1 MEKSEYWWIDDLLDT
16 DHKVLGAYLALL
28 YLRIFYRHKTYDSK
42 PSHKDIES
50 ILQESRLRDLY
61 AHYFAG
67 KGSEVFEA
75 LEAGRLFILRLF
87 EHEDALVSDE
97 RNSILDR
104 IESKFLDRFTKS
116 FENYLRLDSIPEQL
130 RDLVG
135 RLLLGARNRLFGE
148 RLTLS
153 GTNEVYERSLTEF
166 LSKFDIEAEPVI
178 NAIWESKLVWRY
190 SNYVVYYVFP
200 APCLTDKIIRKLIKH
215 VPPPRPSLLER
226 RSQFE
231 KLKPGRE
238 VLERVVATV
247 LGDLGFDV
255 ETNVKKP
262 SKVGALIE
270 VDVWAQRRIPGV
282 RFSVYV
288 SCKNWDQA
296 VGRPVIDGE
305 FGRIINLR
313 ETPQLTVI
321 VAKELTQDARQ
332 AAEADGFVVIELG
345 EKVNAENAAEIYDTV
360 YKYFNQ
366 LFTAIAPPELRDLA
380 SRVSEIA
387 KELNR
392 IADELSRISTR
403 TST

>member
-1 MEKSEYWWIDDLLDT
+1 MEKLEYWWIEDLLDT
-16 DHKVLGAYLALL
+16 DHKALGTYLALL
-28 YLRIFYRHKTYDSK
+28 YLRIFHKYKTYTSK
-42 PSHKDIES
+42 PDLKDIEP
-50 ILQESRLRDLY
+50 IFQEFWLRDLY

-67 KGSEVFEA
+67 KGPEAFEA

-87 EHEDALVSDE
+87 EHEDVLVDSK

-104 IESKFLDRFTKS
+104 IESKFLDRFAKS
-116 FENYLRLDSIPEQL
+116 FENYLKLNSIPEQL

-135 RLLLGARNRLFGE
+135 RLLLSARNRLFGE

-153 GTNEVYERSLTEF
+153 GTNEVDERSLMEF
-166 LSKFDIEAEPVI
+166 LSKFGIEAKPVI
-178 NAIWESKLVWRY
+178 NAIWESKLTWRY
-190 SNYVVYYVFP
+190 SRYVVYYVFP
-200 APCLTDKIIRKLIKH
+200 APCLTDRILRLITER
-215 VPPPRPSLLER
+215 VSPLRPSRLER

-231 KLKPGRE
+231 RLKPGRE

-247 LGDLGFDV
+247 LEDLGFDV
-255 ETNVKKP
+255 ETNVKKL